1 MPAPGKKHA
10 GLLFGLL
17 LLLFACLG
25 IGVVKG
31 VSAIEDIDKSLRQ
44 IKALTA
50 ILATIQNEYVDPSMT
65 KTEDLINGAIH
76 GMVNSLDK
84 YSTYMEKDEA
94 KEFNDQTQGS
104 FGGLGIQIDVADG
117 WLTVIEPLPNTPAA
131 AAGLM
136 SGDRIVE
143 IDGASTKGMQV
154 YDAIKK
160 LKGEPNTSVTLSL
173 ARRGEKTLIEK
184 KLTRAVIKTSAV
196 QKNEIKMLD
205 KTIGYIRLRDFTRD
219 AAEEMENGIKDLQKQ
234 GMKGLVFD
242 LRDNVGGLLDVAVK
256 ISELF
261 VEKDKVVV
269 SYKAKNGQEKIY
281 KSNREPLGNFSLA
294 VLVNEFSASASEIVA
309 GCLQDYRRGVI
320 IGPLG
325 RRTFG
330 KGSVQTLIE
339 LDVLEGACLKLT
351 TAKYYTPSGRSISD
365 DKGLKPDV
373 AAQVTDDQRI
383 QMRREN
389 KSGYIPPEL
398 MGIEPPKEKEK
409 DKDKDKD
416 KETKEIKESKPDTS
430 AHVTVD
436 EAFKPA
442 EDTAKKDAIY
452 DIELFTAYQ
461 CLKSIEVLHS
471 GANGHNSVANPRN

>member
-1 MPAPGKKHA
+1 MPVPGKKHA
-10 GLLFGLL
+10 GILFGLL
-17 LLLFACLG
+17 LLLFICLG
-25 IGVVKG
+25 IGLVKS
-31 VSAIEDIDKSLRQ
+31 VSAIDDIDKSLRQ

-50 ILATIQNEYVDPSMT
+50 ILATIQSEYVDPSMT

-94 KEFNDQTQGS
+94 KEFNDITQGS

-131 AAGLM
+131 NAGLM

-143 IDGASTKGMQV
+143 IDGQSTKNMQV

-160 LKGEPNTSVTLSL
+160 LKGEPNTSVTISI
-173 ARRGEKTLIEK
+173 ARRGEKELMEK
-184 KLTRAVIKTSAV
+184 KLTRAIIKTSAV

-205 KTIGYIRLRDFTRD
+205 KTIGYVRLRDFTRD
-219 AAEEMENGIKDLQKQ
+219 AAEEMESAIKDLQKQ
-234 GMKGLVFD
+234 GMKGLIFD

-261 VEKDKVVV
+261 IEKEKVVV
-269 SYKAKNGQEKIY
+269 SYKGKNSQEKIY
-281 KSNREPLGNFSLA
+281 KSNREPLGAFPLA

-309 GCLQDYRRGVI
+309 GCLQDYHRGI
-320 IGPLG
+320 IVGPLG

-383 QMRREN
+383 QIRRDG

-398 MGIEPPKEKEK
+398 LGIEPPKEK
-409 DKDKDKD
+409 DKD
-416 KETKEIKESKPDTS
+416 KEKDKEKEKEKGKEIKTDS
-430 AHVTVD
+430 ARHVTVD

-442 EDTAKKDAIY
+442 DDPTKKETIY

-461 CLKSIEVLHS
+461 CLKSIEVLQS
-471 GANGHNSVANPRN
+471 GSIGHNSLATPRN